1 MLCWSA
7 VPFASGWVGNAV
19 RLCDVAQH
27 VLFAQEPGEHAFAS
41 AVFVMMHEVVGNRT
55 AAVNSAMTIT
65 LAIVALR
72 GIRVPNSTFSLAVE
86 SIPALLHLFQIALVL
101 VRFDDVAS
109 RVTNANHAI
118 GCAVST

>member
-27 VLFAQEPGEHAFAS
+27 VLFAQQPGEHAFAS

-55 AAVNSAMTIT
+55 ATVNRAMTIT

-72 GIRVPNSTFSLAVE
+72 GISILNSTFSLPVE
-86 SIPALLHLFQIALVL
+86 SIRHGLTVFKIAFALVRL
-101 VRFDDVAS
+101 DHVARFIVK
-109 RVTNANHAI
+109 ANRCI
-118 GCAVST
+118 M